1 MREVGQEGGDG
12 RDWWALVALG
22 IAFVL
27 SRVLYALAGV
37 RFDVAGLDYA
47 SQLVDPDLLQERL
60 VESLW
65 YLHSQPP
72 GYNLL
77 VGGVLKLSPF
87 PDAASLQVVY
97 VALGAV
103 LLWALYDLGRQLHLG
118 RWIAVVVAIVIGC
131 GPVVV
136 LYENWLAYE
145 YPLAVVLVLLVDATA
160 RWVRGGRPIAL
171 AAVVGLAA
179 VATLSRSLLHPVWL
193 VAVVALALVARRPAR
208 WSWQP
213 VAAVAVP
220 LLLVGGVMLKNQ
232 LLFGSPELS
241 SWFGFNLHKVTVDSL
256 PVDVRDR
263 LVADGVIS
271 AAEPPDCDVQ
281 RADVPVLAEKFKRG
295 WRGEEAQIR
304 NFNHECLPP
313 YFDDLAADA
322 WAAARAEPG
331 WAAKG
336 VIGSFEVWAGPATF
350 YPGIVPNR
358 DRIDRVEG
366 LYRYGVLLAFPWKP
380 PVDLPAAWGVG
391 ASAPDD
397 EFHLSLTIVGATAL
411 VLVAGVTVAIRWARR
426 GARGPARAALL
437 MGAGTI
443 AFVTLAGNLFEHGE
457 NNRFRFIVEPLTLVL
472 AAAVV
477 AALVRAWRRRHAERA
492 TDGSLTDRYEADLP
506 FALDDDATRSTH
518 AEVGGGRGAGGAGVV
533 R

>member
-1 MREVGQEGGDG
+1 MREGDV
-12 RDWWALVALG
+12 RDRWALVVLAA
-22 IAFVL
+22 AFVV
-27 SRVLYALAGV
+27 SRVLYAVAGV

-60 VESLW
+60 FESLW

-72 GYNLL
+72 GFNLL

-97 VALGAV
+97 LALGAV
-103 LLWALYDLGRQLHLG
+103 LLWGLYDLGRQLLLG
-118 RWIAVVVAIVIGC
+118 RWVAVAVAVVVGC

-145 YPLAVVLVLLVDATA
+145 YPLAVLLVLLVDATA
-160 RWVRGGRPIAL
+160 RWVRRGRPVAL
-171 AAVVGLAA
+171 AAVAGLAA

-193 VAVVALALVARRPAR
+193 VAVVVFALAARRPER
-208 WSWQP
+208 WTWPS

-220 LLLVGGVMLKNQ
+220 LLVVGGVMVKNQ
-232 LLFGSPELS
+232 VLFGSPELS
-241 SWFGFNLHKVTVDSL
+241 SWFGFNVHKVTVDSL

-271 AAEPPDCDVQ
+271 ADEPPDCDV
-281 RADVPVLAEKFKRG
+281 RRDDVPVLAEKFKRG

-304 NFNHECLPP
+304 NFNYECLPP

-336 VIGSFEVWAGPATF
+336 VVGSFEVWAGPATF

-358 DRIDRVEG
+358 RRIDRIEEA
-366 LYRYGVLLAFPWKP
+366 YRRTVLLAFPWDP
-380 PVDLPAAWGVG
+380 PVALPAAWGVG
-391 ASAPDD
+391 ASAPDE
-397 EFHLSLTIVGATAL
+397 EFHLSLTIVGATAV
-411 VLVAGVTVAIRWARR
+411 VLVAGVAATVQWWRR
-426 GARGPARAALL
+426 RSLTPARAALL
-437 MGAGTI
+437 MGAGTV
-443 AFVTLAGNLFEHGE
+443 AFVTFAGNLFEHGE

-472 AAAVV
+472 AVAVV
-477 AALVRAWRRRHAERA
+477 AGAVRAWQRRRAEQRE
-492 TDGSLTDRYEADLP
+492 DGSLTSGDEADLP
-506 FALDDDATRSTH
+506 SAADDDSTRSAH
-518 AEVGGGRGAGGAGVV
+518 AEVGGGRGPGGVGPL